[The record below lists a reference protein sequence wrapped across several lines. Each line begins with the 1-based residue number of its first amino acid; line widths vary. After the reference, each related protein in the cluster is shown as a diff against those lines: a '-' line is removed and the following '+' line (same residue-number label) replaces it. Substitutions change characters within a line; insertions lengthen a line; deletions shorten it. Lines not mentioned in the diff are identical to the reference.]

1 MWTKKKNDIRA
12 EQEKVRQQILKQI
25 EPPPT
30 PQPAA
35 QPQQSLYSIWL
46 YKNSLRPSCP
56 DRQGDTV
63 DQRILAASKQFDMS
77 RKTLLKK

>member
-12 EQEKVRQQILKQI
+12 EQEKVRQQIMKQI
-25 EPPPT
+25 ESPPPPT
-30 PQPAA
+30 APVHP
-35 QPQQSLYSIWL
+35 PQSLYNIWL
-46 YKNSLRPSCP
+46 YKQSLLPPCP

-63 DQRILAASKQFDMS
+63 DQRILGASKQFDMS